1 MRLDSTVGL
10 TVALTALACA
20 GRPSP
25 TTAPPPQSTA
35 GSPTAFG
42 SGIAFARP
50 YQVRV
55 LLTAPAYLTLVRVW
69 SGDEV
74 ELVYGPVE
82 RGPGSWSIR
91 VPPARAPALR
101 SPPRRDSGP
110 VIGYQWTYSGNTGAH
125 SDCVAGGQG
134 PALRAPEGGGSDG
147 ERRGGGDS
155 RPVRGGPRRTL
166 GRVDRGRALVHD
178 AATDFKDRSPLRNFG
193 AGF

>member
-42 SGIAFARP
+42 TGIVFARP

-69 SGDEV
+69 PDSV
-74 ELVYGPVE
+74 AELVFPSANAKDPAQ
-82 RGPGSWSIR
+82 RGPGSWSLR
-91 VPPARAPALR
+91 VPPPGGRYVSATPLVATGR
-101 SPPRRDSGP
+101 S
-110 VIGYQWTYSGNTGAH
+110 
-125 SDCVAGGQG
+125 
-134 PALRAPEGGGSDG
+134 L
-147 ERRGGGDS
+147 
-155 RPVRGGPRRTL
+155 
-166 GRVDRGRALVHD
+166 
-178 AATDFKDRSPLRNFG
+178 
-193 AGF
+193 